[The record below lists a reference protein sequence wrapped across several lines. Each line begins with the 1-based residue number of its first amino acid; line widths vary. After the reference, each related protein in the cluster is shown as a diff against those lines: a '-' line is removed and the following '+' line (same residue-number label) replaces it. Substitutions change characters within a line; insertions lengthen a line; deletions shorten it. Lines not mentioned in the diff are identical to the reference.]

1 MTKTATPDNA
11 VHVIGGGLAGSEA
24 AFQIAQRGV
33 PVILHEMRPVR
44 MTDAHQTEG
53 LAELVCSNS
62 FRSDDAESNAVGVL
76 HEEMR
81 MMGSVIMAAADQ
93 HKVPAGGAL
102 AVDRD
107 GFSQRVQQILSD
119 HPMVTL
125 EREEVTEIP
134 EDWSNVIVATGPLTS
149 PALAQM
155 VRDVGGEDDLAF
167 FDAIAPIVHFDSI
180 DMDRA
185 WFQSRYDKSTDG
197 GDGKDYIN
205 CPMDKAQYDGF
216 IEALLDGEK
225 MSFREW
231 EETPPISK
239 GACRSRSWP
248 RAGTR
253 RFASGR

>member
-1 MTKTATPDNA
+1 MTKTATPENV

-107 GFSQRVQQILSD
+107 GFSQRV
-119 HPMVTL
+119 
-125 EREEVTEIP
+125 
-134 EDWSNVIVATGPLTS
+134 
-149 PALAQM
+149 
-155 VRDVGGEDDLAF
+155 
-167 FDAIAPIVHFDSI
+167 
-180 DMDRA
+180 
-185 WFQSRYDKSTDG
+185 
-197 GDGKDYIN
+197 
-205 CPMDKAQYDGF
+205 
-216 IEALLDGEK
+216 
-225 MSFREW
+225 
-231 EETPPISK
+231 
-239 GACRSRSWP
+239 
-248 RAGTR
+248 
-253 RFASGR
+253 

>member
-1 MTKTATPDNA
+1 MTKTATPDNV

-107 GFSQRVQQILSD
+107 GFSQRVQPVSYTHL
-119 HPMVTL
+119 TL
-125 EREEVTEIP
+125 PT
-134 EDWSNVIVATGPLTS
+134 
-149 PALAQM
+149 
-155 VRDVGGEDDLAF
+155 
-167 FDAIAPIVHFDSI
+167 IAKV
-180 DMDRA
+180 
-185 WFQSRYDKSTDG
+185 
-197 GDGKDYIN
+197 
-205 CPMDKAQYDGF
+205 
-216 IEALLDGEK
+216 
-225 MSFREW
+225 
-231 EETPPISK
+231 
-239 GACRSRSWP
+239 
-248 RAGTR
+248 
-253 RFASGR
+253 